1 MHGMKWIFVGLGNPG
16 GAYATTRHNAGRIVL
31 DAFRLAHELPDWQK
45 KKTYDALVSKGE
57 VFGQEVLLIEP
68 ETYMNESGR
77 SLVLLVKSANQAA
90 QTVILHDDIDLPL
103 GTWKLSFDR
112 GSGGQKGVESIMAVI
127 KTKAFIRVRIGILPT
142 TPTGKPKKPKGEE
155 AVVKFVLG
163 KWKPEETEVLEKV
176 SKEIVTAIETL
187 LTEGLERTM
196 NKHNKISSAL

>member
-1 MHGMKWIFVGLGNPG
+1 MKWIFVGLGNPG
-16 GAYATTRHNAGRIVL
+16 GEYAKTRHNAGRVTL
-31 DAFRLAHELPDWQK
+31 EAFRIAHDFPEWGY

-57 VFGQEVLLIEP
+57 VLLQEILLVEP

-77 SLVLLVKSANQAA
+77 SLVSLVKSAKQAA
-90 QTVILHDDIDLPL
+90 QTVIFHDDIDLPL

-142 TPTGKPKKPKGEE
+142 TPTGKPKKPKGED

-176 SKEIVTAIETL
+176 AKEVTTALDTL
-187 LTEGLERTM
+187 LSEGLERTM
-196 NKHNKISSAL
+196 NKHNK

>member
-1 MHGMKWIFVGLGNPG
+1 MPFFTTGMKWILVGLGNPG
-16 GAYATTRHNAGRIVL
+16 GEYTKTRHNAGRAVL
-31 DAFRLAHELPDWQK
+31 EVFRLAHDLPEWAY
-45 KKTYDALVSKGE
+45 KKTYDALIAKGE
-57 VFGQEVLLIEP
+57 VLGQEVLLVEP

-77 SLVLLVKSANQAA
+77 SLVSLVKSAKQAT
-90 QTVILHDDIDLPL
+90 QTVIFHDDIDLPL

-112 GSGGQKGVESIMAVI
+112 GSGGQKGVESIMASI

-163 KWKPEETEVLEKV
+163 KWKPEEAEVLEKA
-176 SKEIVTAIETL
+176 SKEIVAALDTL

-196 NKHNKISSAL
+196 NKWNK